1 MSIQNDHLMGIIRS
15 CLCLPEDDKDYEIHF
30 ARFINGNETVNSFC
44 MTNLTDNK
52 VVKKNSGFCFMYN
65 NNFMDKVYDNFL
77 PYYLTENQMKEMK
90 NYNVITAV
98 KDTSVTIK
106 ILVNYIDHFNGGDRC
121 ETKEIPLPIDGLA
134 VYSAVKGM
142 QETIQELMF

>member
-1 MSIQNDHLMGIIRS
+1 MNIQNDHLMSIIRS
-15 CLCLPEDDKDYEIHF
+15 CLCLPEDDKDYAIHF
-30 ARFINGNETVNSFC
+30 SRFINGNEEVNSFC

-65 NNFMDKVYDNFL
+65 NNFMDKIYDSFL
-77 PYYLTENQMKEMK
+77 PYYLTGNQINGVES
-90 NYNVITAV
+90 YHIITAV
-98 KDTSVTIK
+98 RDTSVTIK
-106 ILVNYIDHFNGGDRC
+106 ILVNYIDHFDGGRC
-121 ETKEIPLPIDGLA
+121 ETKEIPLPIDELA